1 MKHSSQT
8 KWLLVIA
15 IIVLPIVVIF
25 GYLFAT
31 GQAHI
36 VKDNWKVTTAL
47 ITLKQHPSS
56 LSATIMAGEGFYGLR
71 KYQRAAEYYL
81 TATTMSP
88 DADFVWNSLGNT
100 YRELSLYSEAESAY
114 KQAIVIKSNVAIYYS
129 NLADLYKRLPEMQGS
144 RDKQIVQTLEDG
156 LKATDNDKIL
166 LNAIIDYYQQ
176 LGDTK
181 KVEKYQVVLDSQ
193 PK

>member
-1 MKHSSQT
+1 MKHSSRT

-15 IIVLPIVVIF
+15 IIVLPIVIIF

-31 GQAHI
+31 GQSHI
-36 VKDNWKVTTAL
+36 IQDNWKVTRAMM
-47 ITLKQHPSS
+47 TLKNRPNS
-56 LSATIMAGEGFYGLR
+56 LSATIMAGEGLYGLR

-81 TATTMSP
+81 TATTLNP

-114 KQAIVIKSNVAIYYS
+114 KQAIVIKNDVAVYYS

-156 LKATDNDKIL
+156 LKATENNKSL
-166 LNAIIDYYQQ
+166 LKAIIDYYQQ
-176 LGDTK
+176 LGDEK
-181 KVEKYQVVLDSQ
+181 NVAKYQALLETS
-193 PK
+193 KE